1 MANARQRAKKRAEK
15 AAAAAKA
22 KAAAACPVCPV
33 AAAEQ
38 AEKERVEKAYDK
50 MAQNG
55 HAVQRH
61 GEAITQQQL
70 TDRAVKGFDPVTG
83 TKNDAYNK
91 YPDGT
96 PREHLAG
103 KHATKFNDKAAMV
116 KADETIRNSQK
127 YKDELQKAKTE
138 GKTQFAV
145 PGTKLQDALGPD
157 YKQKVTGVTRLGS
170 KNNPTGS
177 QPTDF
182 TDGTIRAVYK
192 KDAAGNWNVHTMFPE
207 PKA

>member
-1 MANARQRAKKRAEK
+1 MPNARQRAKQRAAK
-15 AAAAAKA
+15 AAAAAKSKA
-22 KAAAACPVCPV
+22 ASPCPIAAAA
-33 AAAEQ
+33 Q

-50 MAQNG
+50 IAQNG

-61 GEAITQQQL
+61 GEAITPQQL

-91 YPDGT
+91 FPDGT
-96 PREHLAG
+96 PREHQAG
-103 KHATKFNDKAAMV
+103 RHATKFNDKAAMV
-116 KADETIRNSQK
+116 KADETIKASQK
-127 YKDELQKAKTE
+127 YKDALQKAEKDGQTR
-138 GKTQFAV
+138 FAV
-145 PGTKLQDALGPD
+145 EDTKLSDAFGAD
-157 YKQKVTGVTRLGS
+157 YKSKVSGVSRLGS

-182 TDGTIRAVYK
+182 TDGSVKAVYQ
-192 KDAAGNWNVHTMFPE
+192 KDPAGNWNVHTMYPE